1 MISGKKQTIPVSI
14 DDFIDWLT
22 LLQVIEV
29 MDEL

>member
-1 MISGKKQTIPVSI
+1 MRYFVIQTIPVSK
-14 DDFIDWLT
+14 DDFIVQVT